1 MPRPRKGARLWLRPE
16 RRDST
21 GKLISRPTW
30 FILDAGRHIATG
42 CASGEVAAA
51 ESKLAEYIANKY
63 TPVRKERE
71 LTEIRVAD
79 VLSIYV
85 DDCAPDEAVDRT
97 QRKRFDARI
106 GRLNDWWGDKLLS
119 EMNESTCKQYAKAR
133 GKPGGARRDLEDLK
147 AAITHHQRK
156 GFHRGMVV
164 VTLPKK
170 GPPRDR
176 WLTRSEAAALLRAC
190 WRYREVQR
198 THCGV
203 RKGQPVATDKRPL
216 RHLARFIL
224 IGLYTGTRAGAIA
237 SASPFRGEGRSFVDL
252 ERGVFYRLAQGRK
265 ATKKRQPPAPIPQR
279 LLAHLRRWA
288 KADMGKQTYFVEWAG
303 EPVSSVKTAFKHAVT
318 LAKLTG
324 KVCPHTLRH
333 TAATW
338 LMQNGVD
345 IWTAAGFLGMSA
357 EMVDRVYGHHHPDYL
372 SKAADALGYRR
383 ATSQSLVISLEATR
397 NGRET
402 ILQPLESI
410 GGPGRIRTS
419 NQTVMSGR
427 L

>member
-21 GKLISRPTW
+21 GKLNSRAAW
-30 FILDAGRHIATG
+30 FILDAGKHIVTG
-42 CASGEVAAA
+42 CAPGEVAAA
-51 ESKLAEYIANKY
+51 ESKLAEYIATKY
-63 TPVRKERE
+63 APARNERE
-71 LTEIRVAD
+71 LTEIRIAD

-106 GRLNDWWGDKLLS
+106 GRLNDWWGAKLLS

-156 GFHRGMVV
+156 GFHRGVVV

-176 WLTRSEAAALLRAC
+176 WLTRSEAAALLWAC

-198 THCGV
+198 IHCGV
-203 RKGQPVATDKRPL
+203 RKGQPIATDKRPL

-237 SASPFRGEGRSFVDL
+237 SASPIRGEGHSFVDL

-279 LLAHLRRWA
+279 LLAQF
-288 KADMGKQTYFVEWAG
+288 GGGQKQMRA
-303 EPVSSVKTAFKHAVT
+303 
-318 LAKLTG
+318 
-324 KVCPHTLRH
+324 
-333 TAATW
+333 
-338 LMQNGVD
+338 
-345 IWTAAGFLGMSA
+345 
-357 EMVDRVYGHHHPDYL
+357 
-372 SKAADALGYRR
+372 SKP
-383 ATSQSLVISLEATR
+383 ISL
-397 NGRET
+397 NGRAS
-402 ILQPLESI
+402 PCH
-410 GGPGRIRTS
+410 R
-419 NQTVMSGR
+419 
-427 L
+427 